1 MDDVGREFVEGLR
14 VCFGDLKD
22 PRVVGRCD
30 HVLLDIV
37 SITLL
42 AVMSGAEDWPDIEQF
57 GQSRSD

>member
-42 AVMSGAEDWPDIEQF
+42 AVMSGAEDWPDIE
-57 GQSRSD
+57 